1 MAALMSVW
9 SMHYDAF
16 VSYRDSPLPR
26 SFCWTRFGT
35 EAGET
40 VAAILARKESERL
53 ANGGVFYWGVGNSIA
68 PAIAELVRRVKEPE
82 VLFSPIKSRPRRV
95 DIAPGC
101 VVRWTSA
108 EGLSGNSFELPSRA
122 QVTSRWNPTRPATPH
137 YALVCSSA
145 EPLEIADVGRLSF
158 GALRNLRSGAS
169 LGASQVTA
177 VVHRADGSLGGGEY
191 PVEFRAML
199 VPPYFVRLRGPI
211 PLEDR
216 VHLAAAIALQ
226 FSGVGAATG

>member
-1 MAALMSVW
+1 MPSCN
-9 SMHYDAF
+9 
-16 VSYRDSPLPR
+16 SPLPR

-40 VAAILARKESERL
+40 ITAILARKESERL

-68 PAIAELVRRVKEPE
+68 PAIAELVRRVEEPE
-82 VLFSPIKSRPRRV
+82 VLFSPIRGRPRRV

-108 EGLSGNSFELPSRA
+108 EGLSRELFELPPRVE
-122 QVTSRWNPTRPATPH
+122 VTSRWDPARPATPH

-145 EPLEIADVGRLSF
+145 EPLEIADVGQLSF

-177 VVHRADGSLGGGEY
+177 VVHRSDAGLGGSEY
-191 PVEFRAML
+191 PVALRATL

-211 PLEDR
+211 SVDDR
-216 VHLAAAIALQ
+216 IHDTIRPTPHL
-226 FSGVGAATG
+226 SGAGAATHFG